1 MSRDQNAL
9 PSRWGGTTKL
19 LLCVLAIALFLC
31 AVPAAAAG
39 IDLGWNDCPAGATYA
54 LTETFAC
61 DTNVGIHTIV
71 VSFVAPANVL
81 AMNATEIVI
90 DMQTSGALLAPW
102 WSLRSGGPPGCRN
115 LGLTHSADFLS
126 GPFACFD
133 YWQGGALGG
142 VSMDAPFGLGVNRA
156 RIKALVG
163 LPAGSPLITSV
174 PEGTPVYAVKININ
188 NSRTVGPEACG
199 GCSDEACIVLQSI
212 RIDQPV
218 DSPANG
224 QFILVTN
231 PGTAQH
237 VIWQGW
243 STIDPNQQ
251 CPLVT
256 PARVRTWGSL
266 KALYR

>member
-31 AVPAAAAG
+31 AAPAAAAG

-81 AMNATEIVI
+81 AMSATEIVF

-102 WSLRSGGPPGCRN
+102 WSLRSSAPAGCRN

-142 VSMDAPFGLGVNRA
+142 VSMDPPIGNRA
-156 RIKALVG
+156 RIRVLPALV
-163 LPAGSPLITSV
+163 AGSPLITSV
-174 PEGTPVYAVKININ
+174 AEGIEVYSFKLNIN
-188 NSRTVGPEACG
+188 NSRTVGPSCA
-199 GCSDEACIVLQSI
+199 SD
-212 RIDQPV
+212 
-218 DSPANG
+218 
-224 QFILVTN
+224 
-231 PGTAQH
+231 
-237 VIWQGW
+237 
-243 STIDPNQQ
+243 ST
-251 CPLVT
+251 
-256 PARVRTWGSL
+256 RTSSV
-266 KALYR
+266 